1 MGTETHSDIAD
12 PQSYWLD
19 HIQRCGDRQSLAEY
33 AKTNNLRVNKLYY
46 WKKRLKR
53 LGLLP
58 ADQHAVSFTTVQV
71 TQPAVSMP
79 ACRLS
84 FPNGMIMEWEML
96 SGSVELG
103 SVLSTVH
110 RLP

>member
-1 MGTETHSDIAD
+1 MGTEPHSDIRD

-33 AKTNNLRVNKLYY
+33 AKANDLRVNKLYY
-46 WKKRLKR
+46 WNKRLKR

-58 ADQHAVSFTTVQV
+58 ADQSAVSFAAVQV
-71 TQPAVSMP
+71 TQPAESHS
-79 ACRLS
+79 ACQLR
-84 FPNGMIMEWEML
+84 FPNGMVMEWAIALDGVALESL
-96 SGSVELG
+96 
-103 SVLSTVH
+103 LSTVH